1 MSGQTIDSSDL
12 LDRLKSI
19 LGRLAYGRK
28 SDPSWARSMPLT
40 ISDRKRDYDD
50 ASAIIDEL
58 HKRSN
63 AQS

>member
-12 LDRLKSI
+12 VDQLKSI
-19 LGRLAYGRK
+19 LGRLAYGK
-28 SDPSWARSMPLT
+28 KGDPSWARSIPLT
-40 ISDRKRDYDD
+40 FEDRKNDYYS

-63 AQS
+63 D